1 MKATFDSHSEEFRR
15 KFLKAAEEMPGTAEK
30 YLKRSGNKMKK
41 MVKEEIK
48 SQGLDSGKS
57 HKNKLTSFSSKV
69 VGFSGLNLVYQLIGK
84 AKHFGL
90 IERGHTIV
98 TPGGRTVGFKQG
110 YHFLDKAVKRF
121 VASGEIE
128 KNLKNCWKN
137 FQRILGG

>member
-1 MKATFDSHSEEFRR
+1 MKATFDTNSEEFRR
-15 KFLKAAEEMPGTAEK
+15 KFLAAAEQMPGTAEK
-30 YLKRSGNKMKK
+30 YLKQAGGQLKK
-41 MVKEEIK
+41 MTKQEIQ

-98 TPGGRTVGFKQG
+98 TPGGRTVGFKSG
-110 YHFLDKAVKRF
+110 YHFLDKAVLKF
-121 VASGEIE
+121 KGQKIIE
-128 KNLKNCWKN
+128 KKLKACWKA
-137 FQRILGG
+137 FQRGLDK